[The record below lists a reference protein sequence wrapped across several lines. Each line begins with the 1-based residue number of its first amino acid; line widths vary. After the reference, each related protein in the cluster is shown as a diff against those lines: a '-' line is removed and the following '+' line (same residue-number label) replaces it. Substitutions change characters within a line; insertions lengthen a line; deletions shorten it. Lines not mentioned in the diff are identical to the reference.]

1 MTGLLPAVGHLGW
14 RDAVRT
20 GGSARLVEV
29 EADEAD
35 DLAAVA
41 AMRTGDQSGLR
52 WLHARYGRA
61 LLTYVMALVGDAG
74 RAEEVVQDVLVAA
87 WRGAAGFEA
96 RGTVRGWLFSVA
108 RRRAIS
114 AFNADPSHREVG
126 HEALDDV
133 AEYEPGPES
142 VAVARADLKQ
152 VADAIDRLPAHHR
165 EVLLLACVE
174 QMSGR
179 QISELLGVPVGTV
192 KSRLSLARKNL
203 ARLLPSEESEESD
216 PR

>member
-1 MTGLLPAVGHLGW
+1 MAG
-14 RDAVRT
+14 
-20 GGSARLVEV
+20 V

-41 AMRTGDQSGLR
+41 AICSGDPAGLR

-96 RGTVRGWLFSVA
+96 RGTVRGWLFAVA

-114 AFNADPSHREVG
+114 AFHADPSRREID
-126 HEALDDV
+126 HEGLDGLV
-133 AEYEPGPES
+133 ESEPGPES
-142 VAVARADLKQ
+142 VALARADLKE

-174 QMSGR
+174 QMSGP

-203 ARLLPSEESEESD
+203 ARLLPRAEGD
-216 PR
+216 PA

>member
-1 MTGLLPAVGHLGW
+1 MTELPLALGHFEW
-14 RDAVRT
+14 RDAASI
-20 GGSARLVEV
+20 GGSARLAGVED
-29 EADEAD
+29 DEAD

-41 AMRTGDQSGLR
+41 AMRMGDQSGLR

-61 LLTYVMALVGDAG
+61 LLTYVMTLVGDTG

-87 WRGAAGFEA
+87 WRGAAGYEG

-114 AFNADPSHREVG
+114 AFHSDPSRREIG
-126 HEALDDV
+126 GESLDGV

-152 VADAIDRLPAHHR
+152 VADAIDRLSAHHR

-174 QMSGR
+174 QMSGP

-203 ARLLPSEESEESD
+203 ARLLPSEEDE

>member
-1 MTGLLPAVGHLGW
+1 MLG
-14 RDAVRT
+14 
-20 GGSARLVEV
+20 V
-29 EADEAD
+29 EAGEAD

-41 AMRTGDQSGLR
+41 AMRSGDQSGLR

-61 LLTYVMALVGDAG
+61 LLAYVMTLVGDAG

-96 RGTVRGWLFSVA
+96 RGTVRAWLFSVA
-108 RRRAIS
+108 RRRAVS
-114 AFNADPSHREVG
+114 AFHADPSRREVG
-126 HEALDDV
+126 EEGLEDV
-133 AEYEPGPES
+133 AEAEPGPELI
-142 VAVARADLKQ
+142 ALARADLKE
-152 VADAIDRLPAHHR
+152 VSDAIGRLAPHHR

-174 QMSGR
+174 QMSGP

-192 KSRLSLARKNL
+192 KSRLSLARRNL
-203 ARLLPSEESEESD
+203 GRLLRSEGGD